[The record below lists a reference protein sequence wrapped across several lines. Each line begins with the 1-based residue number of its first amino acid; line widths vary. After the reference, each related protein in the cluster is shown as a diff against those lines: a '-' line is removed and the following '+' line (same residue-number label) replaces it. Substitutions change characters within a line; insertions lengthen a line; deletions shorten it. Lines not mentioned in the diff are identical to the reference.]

1 MEPQWP
7 RHSGMQGLFGA
18 RTTSESHRRT
28 AANPPAHQRCSPR
41 SAAVSRWGCPASCS
55 PTPWTA
61 SAPPRRR
68 YRCRACAARTRRRPH
83 PAAATGSRRPPP
95 VCSADRQAGV
105 GECSPAG
112 RMDPVAHGV
121 ASPFAHVSGAP
132 MFQARKQRARMRLS
146 SNLGWRRRLS
156 IRESLSR
163 RVKLAPSMAAWHR
176 AWRLKFMRG
185 LAAMCPGARWS
196 RFRSREDARLSISAP
211 SSPSCSLM
219 LNREFISPSPTGRTR
234 RIMPMPVQGRRPTVK
249 LINTH
254 DRAPRPAVPTHLEV
268 VLIAAH
274 LGRQVRQ
281 EVLCEVRELLDHLRR
296 RVEPRHGA

>member
-1 MEPQWP
+1 MGSEKVGMEPQWP

-68 YRCRACAARTRRRPH
+68 YRCRACAARARRRPH

-112 RMDPVAHGV
+112 RMDPVADGM
-121 ASPFAHVSGAP
+121 ASPFAHVSGVP

-156 IRESLSR
+156 IRESLSH
-163 RVKLAPSMAAWHR
+163 RVALAPSIAAWHR
-176 AWRLKFMRG
+176 AWRLKFMCG
-185 LAAMCPGARWS
+185 LAAMRPVLAAC
-196 RFRSREDARLSISAP
+196 REDARLSKSAP
-211 SSPSCSLM
+211 LSPSCSPM
-219 LNREFISPSPTGRTR
+219 LQKEIHFAKPNGTYPTDYAHASSRAPAYYEAHKHAQPSPSPRS
-234 RIMPMPVQGRRPTVK
+234 PY
-249 LINTH
+249 
-254 DRAPRPAVPTHLEV
+254 AP
-268 VLIAAH
+268 
-274 LGRQVRQ
+274 
-281 EVLCEVRELLDHLRR
+281 
-296 RVEPRHGA
+296 